1 MERTFCTFSTDI
13 FRRGSNNIKC
23 EVNLENFYPGACK
36 FSFFFSLCTVLDISH
51 TVVYIG
57 KCVFFLYLIF
67 MQRCSNSH
75 VQETSCRAVNV
86 WMNALV
92 KQENTHKQNDALKT
106 LTFKILCCFS
116 SSFVHSLNT
125 QLVKN

>member
-1 MERTFCTFSTDI
+1 MRSEFGKLLPRCLQVLFLF
-13 FRRGSNNIKC
+13 
-23 EVNLENFYPGACK
+23 L
-36 FSFFFSLCTVLDISH
+36 SLYCLGYIAH
-51 TVVYIG
+51 CCVYWKMCI
-57 KCVFFLYLIF
+57 FLYLIF

-106 LTFKILCCFS
+106 LTLKISCCFS
-116 SSFVHSLNT
+116 SSFMHSLNT